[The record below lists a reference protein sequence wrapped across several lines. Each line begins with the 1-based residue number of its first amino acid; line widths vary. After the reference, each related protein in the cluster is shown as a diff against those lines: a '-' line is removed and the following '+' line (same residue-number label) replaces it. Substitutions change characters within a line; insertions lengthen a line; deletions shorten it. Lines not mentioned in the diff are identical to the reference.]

1 MGDKDGDGTI
11 STAELKPIMIC
22 LGEKPTEEN
31 LKEMIAMADKD
42 GNGSVDL
49 PEFLELM
56 ARKLRD
62 TDTEAELIEA
72 FKVFDKDG
80 DHKIS
85 NEELRRVMTQF
96 GEKLSDEEV
105 DEMIKEG
112 DVDHDGEIDYAEFV
126 KMMVA
131 K

>member
-1 MGDKDGDGTI
+1 MG
-11 STAELKPIMIC
+11 
-22 LGEKPTEEN
+22 
-31 LKEMIAMADKD
+31 ADKD

-62 TDTEAELIEA
+62 VDTEAELTEA
-72 FKVFDKDG
+72 FKVFDGDG
-80 DHKIS
+80 SGTIS

-112 DVDHDGEIDYAEFV
+112 DVDNDGGKVIDGLLDQICEPNAWGTPECLESSLELC
-126 KMMVA
+126 
-131 K
+131 